1 MAEKLTVAALQQ
13 MKRDGRKIAAAVC
26 YEYQAAQILDRA
38 GADLISIGDSFGHRF
53 LGQATHFEVTMDQMV
68 LMCLAVSRGAKR
80 AVVSCDLPYGPAQE
94 GPLEGVRAAVRLV
107 KEGHAEMVKVD
118 GAADNPEV
126 VRAIVKAGIAV
137 FAQFGFTPQTTQAF
151 GGFENITDEIRGQF
165 RDKLINQAKM
175 LEEAGASCLD
185 LTNAG
190 IELSGEVAKAVRI
203 PVIGGFNTGPDTD
216 GHITV
221 FYSLVGY
228 DATAIDDKR
237 ERYANVAR
245 TMFDAANAYFDD
257 VRSGRLVK
265 GTVRRPSAPKQ

>member
-1 MAEKLTVAALQQ
+1 MAEKLTVAALQK
-13 MKRDGRKIAAAVC
+13 MKDARQKIAAAVC
-26 YEYQAAQILDRA
+26 YDYQAAQIVDRA

-53 LGQATHFEVTMDQMV
+53 LGQATHFEVTMDQMI
-68 LMCLAVSRGAKR
+68 LMCLAVSRGVKR
-80 AVVSCDLPYGPAQE
+80 AVVSCDMPYGPAQE
-94 GPLEGVRAAVRLV
+94 GAQEAVKAAIRLV

-118 GAADNPEV
+118 GAADNPEAV
-126 VRAIVKAGIAV
+126 SAIVKAGIPV

-151 GGFENITDEIRGQF
+151 GGFENITQETRSQL
-165 RDKLINQAKM
+165 RNKLIEQAKM

-190 IELSGEVAKAVRI
+190 IELSGEVAKSVGI
-203 PVIGGFNTGPDTD
+203 PVIGGLNTGPDTD

-228 DATAIDDKR
+228 DAAAIDDKR

-245 TMFDAANAYFDD
+245 TMFEAAKVYFED

-265 GTVRRPSAPKQ
+265 GTVRK